1 VDSVVQGLSSGG
13 DGVFGVNIGSTGIGV
28 HGKTG
33 GTGSAV
39 FGEATG
45 NRVGVSATSAGG
57 TAVCAKSD
65 ATSGIAGYF
74 TAPNSLGTGV
84 YANRGKYGV

>member
-1 VDSVVQGLSSGG
+1 
-13 DGVFGVNIGSTGIGV
+13 
-28 HGKTG
+28 
-33 GTGSAV
+33 V